1 MAKELKEVIDIF
13 EHAMFHIY
21 LAIVFGTIAMIKD
34 GRTSI
39 MITACLLNYVILMV
53 KYKKEKKKCSNH
65 EILVLSFE
73 ESNIRI
79 RVSRNICWSFILVAI
94 ISLLL
99 NAFYDVKIIYT
110 KVAIV
115 AAIIFFLMFIYLKI
129 KKNKNK
135 NNS

>member
-1 MAKELKEVIDIF
+1 M
-13 EHAMFHIY
+13 
-21 LAIVFGTIAMIKD
+21 
-34 GRTSI
+34 
-39 MITACLLNYVILMV
+39 
-53 KYKKEKKKCSNH
+53 
-65 EILVLSFE
+65 VLSFE

-129 KKNKNK
+129 KKNKYNYKFLYNK
-135 NNS
+135 YIKQND